1 MHIDLSAPAAEV
13 DAQRQAFD
21 DRIRARLAA
30 HGEREGVEA
39 GEAFKLISDL

>member
-1 MHIDLSAPAAEV
+1 MHIDPSAGATEA

-21 DRIRARLAA
+21 DRTRAKLTR
-30 HGEREGVEA
+30 HGALEGVAE